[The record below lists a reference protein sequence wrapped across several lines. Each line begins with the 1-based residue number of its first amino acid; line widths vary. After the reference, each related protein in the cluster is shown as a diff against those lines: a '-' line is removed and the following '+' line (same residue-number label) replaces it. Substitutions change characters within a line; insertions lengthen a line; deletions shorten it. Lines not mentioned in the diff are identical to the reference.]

1 MDTRNLKGRL
11 AVVTGAASGIGRA
24 TALALARRGAD
35 LALCDVDEAG
45 LRAVAEEVGSLGSRA
60 VARRADVSSEEQMQA
75 FADAV
80 HAEFPAADLLVNN
93 AGIAVAG
100 TFLDLELADFDRVVA
115 VNLRGVVLGCRV
127 FLPAMAARGSGHV
140 VNIASMA
147 GYTPS
152 PGMTPYTATK
162 FAVVGFSESLRLEL
176 APLGIGVTAICPGI
190 INTPIVRNSPARGA
204 LAGAVR
210 EEAIALFER
219 RNYPPERVAEALLD
233 AVARNR
239 AIAPVSPEARVAWW
253 IRRLAPGLLRGLAAR
268 SFRSRLAPPAGSR
281 EATGGGA

>member
-1 MDTRNLKGRL
+1 MDTRNLRGRL
-11 AVVTGAASGIGRA
+11 GVVTGAASGIGRA
-24 TALALARRGAD
+24 TALALATRGAD
-35 LALCDVDEAG
+35 LALCDLDEPG
-45 LRAVAEEVGSLGSRA
+45 LAAVAAEVGALGRRV
-60 VARRADVSSEEQMQA
+60 VARRADVSSEAEMQA

-80 HAEFPAADLLVNN
+80 HAEFPAADLVVNN

-100 TFLDLELADFDRVVA
+100 TFLDLELADFDRVIA
-115 VNLRGVVLGCRV
+115 VNLRGVVLGCRL
-127 FLPAMAARGSGHV
+127 FLPPMVARGSGHV

-190 INTPIVRNSPARGA
+190 INTPIVRSSPVRGA
-204 LAGAVR
+204 LAATRDEAV
-210 EEAIALFER
+210 ALFER
-219 RNYPPERVAEALLD
+219 RNYPPERVAEALLE

-239 AIAPVSPEARVAWW
+239 AVAPVSPEARAAWW
-253 IRRLAPGLLRGLAAR
+253 LRRLAPGLLRNFAAR
-268 SFRSRLAPPAGSR
+268 GFRSRLDAAPGSM
-281 EATGGGA
+281 EKPVGGS